1 MKRKKRT
8 MKKTKLL
15 RSKIVRHFFNN
26 PDTNGYKYMT
36 SKFKVHESF
45 IREVLSQ
52 ELENRFKKRQCIKG

>member
-15 RSKIVRHFFNN
+15 RSKIVKYFFNN
-26 PDTNGYKYMT
+26 PDTNGYKYMM

-45 IREVLSQ
+45 IREALSE
-52 ELENRFKKRQCIKG
+52 ELENRFKKKQCIRG